1 MLTILQDKLLSFQGS
16 VLGFNEYDGYRLTV
30 VDDEGMYG
38 FLQSEDNEHVGFLVV
53 NPFTRYADYSLELE
67 DSVMETLGL
76 RSHEEVAV
84 LVIVTIQEP
93 FDKSTVNLL
102 APLVLNVSNGKG
114 RQIVLSPKSNYGT
127 KEPLLHPVQIE
138 GEV

>member
-16 VLGFNEYDGYRLTV
+16 VLGFDDYDGFRLTV

-53 NPFTRYADYSLELE
+53 NPFTRYPDYSLELE
-67 DSVMETLGL
+67 DSIKDTLGL
-76 RSHEEVAV
+76 ESHKDVAV
-84 LVIVTIQEP
+84 LAIVTIHEP
-93 FDKSTVNLL
+93 FEESTVNLL
-102 APLVLNVSNGKG
+102 APLVINVSSGEGK
-114 RQIVLSPKSNYGT
+114 QIVLPPKTKYGT
-127 KEPLLHPVQIE
+127 KEPLLHPAQIK